1 MEKILISHNKHWE
14 RPYTGLY
21 QRDLFQKLVGNL
33 YVKHIQ
39 VLQGIRRSGKSTL
52 FKLLINH
59 LMNSANPEEIL
70 YLNLEDPFFIK
81 YSKMPEQLYEIV
93 ETAQKLT
100 GKKVRYLFLDEVQA
114 IAGWEKY
121 VKTVYDNEGFKKIF
135 ITGSNS
141 SLLNGEFA
149 ALLTGRFLSLMV
161 YPLSFS
167 ELLTINGIT
176 TYIQLVRNR
185 AAALAIVDTMLKY
198 GSFVEVV
205 DSGEELKRDII
216 SSYYDTILLKDCV
229 SNNHIRDIKSFK
241 ELSYYLISNIT
252 SLFSYSSLAK
262 AAGIHDK
269 SAKEFVQYLQQA
281 YLLSELKLFSWSLK
295 EQQNNKK
302 KPYLID
308 NGFINLSF
316 QFSSNSGTLLENLV
330 FSEFCKAGKELYFY
344 NKGFE
349 CDFIIKNND
358 NTLEAVQVCYEL
370 TDQNTKREVGALK
383 KIDNYYKTISK
394 TIITYNQ
401 EINIEGIKT
410 IPFWKYFQ
418 NLSNKPTIQA

>member
-1 MEKILISHNKHWE
+1 M
-14 RPYTGLY
+14 
-21 QRDLFQKLVGNL
+21 
-33 YVKHIQ
+33 
-39 VLQGIRRSGKSTL
+39 
-52 FKLLINH
+52 
-59 LMNSANPEEIL
+59 EIL

-81 YSKMPEQLYEIV
+81 YDKMPEKLYEIV

-100 GKKVRYLFLDEVQA
+100 GKKVKYLFLDEVQA
-114 IAGWEKY
+114 ITGWEKY
-121 VKTVYDNEGFKKIF
+121 VKTVYDNEEFEKIF

-149 ALLTGRFLSLMV
+149 TLLTGRFLSLMV

-167 ELLTINGIT
+167 ELLKINGIT
-176 TYIQLVRNR
+176 SYIQLVQNR
-185 AAALAIVDTMLKY
+185 ANALAIVDTMLKY
-198 GSFVEVV
+198 GSFVEVY
-205 DSGEELKRDII
+205 DSDEELKRDII

-229 SNNHIRDIKSFK
+229 SNNHIRDIKSFQ

-252 SLFSYSSLAK
+252 SPFSYASLAK
-262 AAGIHDK
+262 AISIHDK

-281 YLLSELKLFSWSLK
+281 YLLTELKLFSWLLK

-302 KPYLID
+302 KPYVID

-330 FSEFCKAGKELYFY
+330 FSEFHKTGKELYFY

-349 CDFIIKNND
+349 CDFIIKNKD

-370 TDQNTKREVGALK
+370 NDQNQKREVGALK
-383 KIDNYYKTISK
+383 KIDNYYEPISRS
-394 TIITYNQ
+394 IITYNQ
-401 EINIEGIKT
+401 EINVDGINVV
-410 IPFWKYFQ
+410 PFWKYFHGF
-418 NLSNKPTIQA
+418 N

>member
-1 MEKILISHNKHWE
+1 MEKILVSHNRHWD
-14 RPYTGLY
+14 RAYTGLY
-21 QRDLFQKLVGNL
+21 QRDIFQKLVKNL
-33 YVKHIQ
+33 SARHIQ

-52 FKLLINH
+52 FRLLINH
-59 LMNSANPEEIL
+59 LIKSCDPMEIL

-81 YSKMPEQLYEIV
+81 FDKTPEKLYEIV

-100 GKKVRYLFLDEVQA
+100 GKKVKYLFLDEVQA
-114 IAGWEKY
+114 ITGWEKY
-121 VKTVYDNEGFKKIF
+121 VKTVYDNEEFKKIF

-149 ALLTGRFLSLMV
+149 TLLTGRFLSLMV

-167 ELLTINGIT
+167 ELLKINGIT
-176 TYIQLVRNR
+176 SYIQLVQNR
-185 AAALAIVDTMLKY
+185 ANALAIIDTMLKY
-198 GSFVEVV
+198 GSFVEVY
-205 DSGEELKRDII
+205 DSDEELKRDII

-241 ELSYYLISNIT
+241 ELCYYLISNIT
-252 SLFSYSSLAK
+252 SPFSYASLAK
-262 AAGIHDK
+262 AVGIHDK

-330 FSEFCKAGKELYFY
+330 FSEFHKTGKELYFY

-349 CDFIIKNND
+349 CDFIIKNKD

-370 TDQNTKREVGALK
+370 NDQNKKREVGALK
-383 KIDNYYKTISK
+383 KTDNYYETISK

-401 EINIEGIKT
+401 ETTIEGIKAV
-410 IPFWKYFQ
+410 PFWKYFHDL
-418 NLSNKPTIQA
+418 N

>member
-1 MEKILISHNKHWE
+1 MEKILLSHNRHWDKA
-14 RPYTGLY
+14 YTGLY
-21 QRDLFQKLVGNL
+21 QRDLFQKLVKNL
-33 YVKHIQ
+33 SVKHIQ

-52 FKLLINH
+52 FKLVINH
-59 LMNSANPEEIL
+59 LIESCDPMGIL

-81 YSKMPEQLYEIV
+81 YDKMPEKLYEIV

-100 GKKVRYLFLDEVQA
+100 GKKAKYLFLDEVQA
-114 IAGWEKY
+114 ITGWEKY
-121 VKTVYDNEGFKKIF
+121 VKTVYDNEEFKKIF

-141 SLLNGEFA
+141 SFLNGEFA
-149 ALLTGRFLSLMV
+149 TLLTGRFLSLMV

-167 ELLTINGIT
+167 ELLKINGIT
-176 TYIQLVRNR
+176 SYIQLVKNR
-185 AAALAIVDTMLKY
+185 SSALAIVDTMLKY
-198 GSFVEVV
+198 GSFVEVY
-205 DSGEELKRDII
+205 DSDEEFKRDII
-216 SSYYDTILLKDCV
+216 LSYYDTILLKDCV

-252 SLFSYSSLAK
+252 SPFSYASLAK
-262 AAGIHDK
+262 AISIHDK

-330 FSEFCKAGKELYFY
+330 ASEFHKAGKELYFY

-349 CDFIIKNND
+349 CDFIIKNKD

-370 TDQNTKREVGALK
+370 NDQNKKREKGALK

-394 TIITYNQ
+394 SIITYNQ
-401 EINIEGIKT
+401 EINVDGIKVV
-410 IPFWKYFQ
+410 PFWKYFHDF
-418 NLSNKPTIQA
+418 NNA

>member
-1 MEKILISHNKHWE
+1 MEKILVSHNRHWDQA
-14 RPYTGLY
+14 YTGLY
-21 QRDLFQKLVGNL
+21 QRDLFQKLVQNL
-33 YVKHIQ
+33 SVKHIQ

-52 FKLLINH
+52 FKLVINH
-59 LMNSANPEEIL
+59 LIKSCDPMEIL

-81 YSKMPEQLYEIV
+81 YNKMPEKFYEIV

-114 IAGWEKY
+114 ITGWEKY
-121 VKTVYDNEGFKKIF
+121 VKTVYDNEEFEKIF

-149 ALLTGRFLSLMV
+149 TLLTGRFLSLMV

-167 ELLTINGIT
+167 ELLKINGIT
-176 TYIQLVRNR
+176 SYIQLVQNR
-185 AAALAIVDTMLKY
+185 ANALAIVDTMLKY
-198 GSFVEVV
+198 GSFVEVY
-205 DSGEELKRDII
+205 DSDEELKRDII

-252 SLFSYSSLAK
+252 SPFSYASLAK
-262 AAGIHDK
+262 AISIHDK

-281 YLLSELKLFSWSLK
+281 YLLTELKLFSWSLK
-295 EQQNNKK
+295 KQQNNKK

-330 FSEFCKAGKELYFY
+330 FSEFHKTGKELYFY
-344 NKGFE
+344 NKGFK
-349 CDFIIKNND
+349 CDFIIKNKD

-370 TDQNTKREVGALK
+370 NDQNKKREVGALK
-383 KIDNYYKTISK
+383 KINNYYEPISK
-394 TIITYNQ
+394 SIITYNQ
-401 EINIEGIKT
+401 EINVDGIN
-410 IPFWKYFQ
+410 IVPFWKYFHDF
-418 NLSNKPTIQA
+418 N

>member
-33 YVKHIQ
+33 SVKHIQ

-262 AAGIHDK
+262 AAGI
-269 SAKEFVQYLQQA
+269 Q
-281 YLLSELKLFSWSLK
+281 
-295 EQQNNKK
+295 
-302 KPYLID
+302 
-308 NGFINLSF
+308 
-316 QFSSNSGTLLENLV
+316 
-330 FSEFCKAGKELYFY
+330 
-344 NKGFE
+344 
-349 CDFIIKNND
+349 
-358 NTLEAVQVCYEL
+358 
-370 TDQNTKREVGALK
+370 
-383 KIDNYYKTISK
+383 
-394 TIITYNQ
+394 
-401 EINIEGIKT
+401 
-410 IPFWKYFQ
+410 
-418 NLSNKPTIQA
+418 

>member
-1 MEKILISHNKHWE
+1 MEKILVSHNRHWDQA
-14 RPYTGLY
+14 YTGLY
-21 QRDLFQKLVGNL
+21 QRDLFQKLVQNL
-33 YVKHIQ
+33 SVKHIQ

-52 FKLLINH
+52 FKLVINH
-59 LMNSANPEEIL
+59 LIKSCDPMEIL

-81 YSKMPEQLYEIV
+81 YNKMPEKFYEIV

-114 IAGWEKY
+114 ITGWEKY
-121 VKTVYDNEGFKKIF
+121 VKTVYDNEEFEKIF

-149 ALLTGRFLSLMV
+149 TLLTGRFLSLMV

-167 ELLTINGIT
+167 ELLKINGIT
-176 TYIQLVRNR
+176 SYIQLVQNR
-185 AAALAIVDTMLKY
+185 ANALAIVDTMLKY
-198 GSFVEVV
+198 GSFVEVY
-205 DSGEELKRDII
+205 DSDEELKRDII

-252 SLFSYSSLAK
+252 SPFSYASLAK
-262 AAGIHDK
+262 AISIHDK

-281 YLLSELKLFSWSLK
+281 YLLTELKLFSWSLK
-295 EQQNNKK
+295 KQQNNKK

-330 FSEFCKAGKELYFY
+330 FSEFHKTGKELYFY

-349 CDFIIKNND
+349 CDFIIKNKD

-370 TDQNTKREVGALK
+370 NDQNKKREVGALK
-383 KIDNYYKTISK
+383 KINNYYEPISK
-394 TIITYNQ
+394 SIITYNQ
-401 EINIEGIKT
+401 EINVDGIN
-410 IPFWKYFQ
+410 IVPFWKYFHDF
-418 NLSNKPTIQA
+418 N

>member
-1 MEKILISHNKHWE
+1 M
-14 RPYTGLY
+14 
-21 QRDLFQKLVGNL
+21 
-33 YVKHIQ
+33 
-39 VLQGIRRSGKSTL
+39 QGIRRSGKSTL
-52 FKLLINH
+52 FKLVINH
-59 LMNSANPEEIL
+59 LIKSCDPMEIL

-81 YSKMPEQLYEIV
+81 YDKMPEKLYEIV

-100 GKKVRYLFLDEVQA
+100 GKKVKYLFLDEVQA
-114 IAGWEKY
+114 ITGWEKY
-121 VKTVYDNEGFKKIF
+121 VKTAYDNEEFEKIF

-149 ALLTGRFLSLMV
+149 TLLTGRFLSLMV

-167 ELLTINGIT
+167 ELLKINGIT
-176 TYIQLVRNR
+176 SYIQLVQNR
-185 AAALAIVDTMLKY
+185 ANALAIVDTMLKY
-198 GSFVEVV
+198 GSFVEVY
-205 DSGEELKRDII
+205 DSDEELKRDII

-229 SNNHIRDIKSFK
+229 SNNHIRDIKSFQ

-252 SLFSYSSLAK
+252 SPFSYASLAK
-262 AAGIHDK
+262 AISIHDK

-281 YLLSELKLFSWSLK
+281 YLLTELKLFSWLLK

-302 KPYLID
+302 KPYVID

-330 FSEFCKAGKELYFY
+330 FSEFHKTGKELYFY

-349 CDFIIKNND
+349 CDFIIKNKD

-370 TDQNTKREVGALK
+370 NDQNQKREVGALK
-383 KIDNYYKTISK
+383 KIDNYYEPISRS
-394 TIITYNQ
+394 IITYNQ
-401 EINIEGIKT
+401 EINVDGINVV
-410 IPFWKYFQ
+410 PFWKYFHGF
-418 NLSNKPTIQA
+418 N

>member
-1 MEKILISHNKHWE
+1 MEKILISHNRHWV
-14 RPYTGLY
+14 RPYSGLY
-21 QRDLFQKLVGNL
+21 SRYLFQKIIKNL
-33 YVKHIQ
+33 PARHIQ

-59 LMNSANPEEIL
+59 LIESIDPKEIL

-81 YSKMPEQLYEIV
+81 YDKTPEKLYEIV
-93 ETAQKLT
+93 ETAEKLT
-100 GKKVRYLFLDEVQA
+100 GKKIKYLFLDEVQA
-114 IAGWEKY
+114 ITGWEKY

-149 ALLTGRFLSLMV
+149 TLLTGRFLSSMV

-167 ELLTINGIT
+167 ELLKIDGIT
-176 TYIQLVRNR
+176 SYLQLVENK
-185 AAALAIVDTMLKY
+185 ANAMAIIDTMLKY
-198 GSFVEVV
+198 GSFVEVI
-205 DSGEELKRDII
+205 DSSEELKREII
-216 SSYYDTILLKDCV
+216 SSYYETILLKDCV

-252 SLFSYSSLAK
+252 SPFSYSSLAK
-262 AAGIHDK
+262 AIGIHDK
-269 SAKEFVQYLQQA
+269 SAKEFIQYLQQA

-316 QFSSNSGTLLENLV
+316 QFSLNSGALLENLV

-349 CDFIIKNND
+349 CDFIIKNRD

-370 TDQNTKREVGALK
+370 TNQNTKREVAALK
-383 KIDNYYKTISK
+383 KIDKYYKTISK

-401 EINIEGIKT
+401 ETTIEGIKT
-410 IPFWKYFQ
+410 VPFWKYFQ
-418 NLSNKPTIQA
+418 PFNFKV